1 MEKLFTKIEDL
12 EVWKKGCRL
21 TGDIYKQSCEGKFE
35 KDWGFRDQL
44 RRASLSIPSNI
55 AEGYERKS
63 LEEFKHFL
71 NIALGSCAE
80 LRTQLYIAYSI
91 GYIDKKQMDN
101 FIKKC
106 LKLSAQIFQLS
117 KNLKTSKSKT

>member
-21 TGDIYKQSCEGKFE
+21 TVDIYKLTGEGKFE

-44 RRASLSIPSNI
+44 RRASLSIPSNV
-55 AEGYERKS
+55 AVGYERKS
-63 LEEFKHFL
+63 VKEFKHFL

-80 LRTQLYIAYSI
+80 LRTQLYIAHAVE
-91 GYIDKKQMDN
+91 YITKDQMN
-101 FIKKC
+101 NMVEKC
-106 LKLSAQIFQLS
+106 LELSAQISKLS
-117 KNLKTSKSKT
+117 KNLKTSKSK

>member
-21 TGDIYKQSCEGKFE
+21 TVDIYKLTGEGKFE

-44 RRASLSIPSNI
+44 RRASLSIPSNV

-63 LEEFKHFL
+63 VKEFKHFL

-80 LRTQLYIAYSI
+80 LRTQLYIAHAVE
-91 GYIDKKQMDN
+91 YITKDQMN
-101 FIKKC
+101 NMVEKC
-106 LKLSAQIFQLS
+106 LELSAQISKLS
-117 KNLKTSKSKT
+117 KNLKTSKSK